1 MAEPSELAQGLGKVL
16 TNLLSLEVCLRLFL
30 YDLQGLKRPTGGS
43 TPPQHD
49 FTNPT
54 LGAWVPL
61 TPLTSYETLGKLIRK
76 VNSSLEERGREDRI
90 DPSLVDLRD
99 ALAHG
104 RVLSLKPEGPM
115 RLVKFSKPCGDQ
127 VKVVASVEL
136 TQEWLKQQTQRTWSE
151 IQKVVQLSRELGLAA
166 FPA

>member
-1 MAEPSELAQGLGKVL
+1 VAEPSELAQGLGKVL

-61 TPLTSYETLGKLIRK
+61 TPLTSYG
-76 VNSSLEERGREDRI
+76 
-90 DPSLVDLRD
+90 PSVSITRSPGGT
-99 ALAHG
+99 AIPGH
-104 RVLSLKPEGPM
+104 P
-115 RLVKFSKPCGDQ
+115 RL
-127 VKVVASVEL
+127 
-136 TQEWLKQQTQRTWSE
+136 
-151 IQKVVQLSRELGLAA
+151 
-166 FPA
+166 